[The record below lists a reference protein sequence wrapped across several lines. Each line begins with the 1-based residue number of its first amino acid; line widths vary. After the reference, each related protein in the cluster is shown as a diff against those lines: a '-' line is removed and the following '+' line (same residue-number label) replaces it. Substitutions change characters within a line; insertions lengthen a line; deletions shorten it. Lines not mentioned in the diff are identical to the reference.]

1 MSFLSSLG
9 GSVLRGGLI
18 KGAIK
23 GLIKGTKAGA
33 GKIVKGFKRG
43 GKKIMKGIKKGIGNI
58 SLGARKLGAQIK
70 ALPDSFTRAK
80 SAAFPKKPQV
90 MGITKKGKVMI
101 TKAPVGR
108 SFKEQVD
115 TFFKQL
121 TRWQKRAGD
130 KVVRKEQANRIAKVL
145 DKVMRNEKKW
155 EKVVKQL
162 KPNDTFMSRA
172 TQRVLGAIE
181 GGKQLI
187 KTMLKEGAENVTV
200 DQTFK
205 MAGVA
210 GLGLT
215 GAAISGATTGAVIE
229 SKK

>member
-1 MSFLSSLG
+1 MSLFSSLG
-9 GSVLRGGLI
+9 GSVIRGGLI
-18 KGAIK
+18 KGALKGAIK
-23 GLIKGTKAGA
+23 GLKSGA
-33 GKIVKGFKRG
+33 GKIVKGIKRG
-43 GKKIMKGIKKGIGNI
+43 GKKLVKGIKKGIGNV
-58 SLGARKLGAQIK
+58 SLGAKKLGAQIK
-70 ALPDSFTRAK
+70 ALPDSIKRAK

-108 SFKEQVD
+108 TFTEKTS

-130 KVVRKEQANRIAKVL
+130 KVVRKEQAQRIAKVL
-145 DKVMRNEKKW
+145 DKVMKNEKNW

-187 KTMLKEGAENVTV
+187 KTMFKEGAENVAV

-205 MAGVA
+205 MAGKA
-210 GLGLT
+210 GLGLA
-215 GAAISGATTGAVIE
+215 GAAITGATTGAVVE